1 MQIGQCH
8 VSKLGK
14 IIIRYNEIE
23 ANLIKLTPNEVR
35 STEALL
41 F

>member
-14 IIIRYNEIE
+14 IIVGYNEIE
-23 ANLIKLTPNEVR
+23 ASLIKLTPKEVR
-35 STEALL
+35 LTEALL
-41 F
+41 L